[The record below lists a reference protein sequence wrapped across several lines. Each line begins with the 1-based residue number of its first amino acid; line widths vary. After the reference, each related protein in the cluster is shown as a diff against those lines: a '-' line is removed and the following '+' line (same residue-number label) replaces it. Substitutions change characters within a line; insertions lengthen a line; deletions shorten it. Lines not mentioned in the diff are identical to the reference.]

1 MTMLLRSTGFGMNSA
16 SVVPIAR
23 LGEVFLTKFTSV
35 AGRFCRYGLIT
46 MVFAAVA
53 PGVRAQDG
61 ITFVERGP
69 VVLDVLGKLEW
80 MRCSIGQVWADGRC
94 DGDPLLAPFTAGE
107 AIIAR
112 ATASSGE
119 GWRIPTRAEME
130 RLLVSGHTPP
140 LIDSRVFPDTYQG
153 GYWTADANW
162 LLAGSRWIVNFNSGF
177 SYGRALPR
185 QSFSFRLVRD
195 R

>member
-1 MTMLLRSTGFGMNSA
+1 MK
-16 SVVPIAR
+16 
-23 LGEVFLTKFTSV
+23 KFTNLS
-35 AGRFCRYGLIT
+35 GRVCRYGLIAL
-46 MVFAAVA
+46 VLAAVA

-61 ITFVERGP
+61 ITLVERGP
-69 VVLDVLGKLEW
+69 VVLDVMGKLEW
-80 MRCSIGQVWADGRC
+80 MRCSIGQVWVDGRC
-94 DGDPLLAPFTAGE
+94 DGVPLLAPFAAGE

-112 ATASSGE
+112 AAASSGE

-130 RLLVSGHTPP
+130 RLVVFREAPP
-140 LIDSRVFPDTYQG
+140 LIDSRMFPQTHQG

-162 LLAGSRWIVNFNSGF
+162 LLAGGHWIVNFNSGF

-185 QSFSFRLVRD
+185 QSFAFRLVRD

>member
-1 MTMLLRSTGFGMNSA
+1 MLLCSNGFGMISA
-16 SVVPIAR
+16 SAVPIAWR
-23 LGEVFLTKFTSV
+23 KEVFLKKFTNLS
-35 AGRFCRYGLIT
+35 GRFCRYGLIAF
-46 MVFAAVA
+46 VLAAIA
-53 PGVRAQDG
+53 PSVRAQDG

-69 VVLDVLGKLEW
+69 VVLDVMGKLEW
-80 MRCSIGQVWADGRC
+80 MRCSIGQVWTDGRC
-94 DGDPLLAPFTAGE
+94 DGVPLLAPFAAGE

-119 GWRIPTRAEME
+119 GWRIPTRVEME
-130 RLLVSGHTPP
+130 RLVLSKETPP
-140 LIDSRVFPDTYQG
+140 LIDSRMFPGTHRG

-162 LLAGSRWIVNFNSGF
+162 LLAGGHWIVNFNSGF

-185 QSFSFRLVRD
+185 QSFAFRLVRD

>member
-1 MTMLLRSTGFGMNSA
+1 MECA
-16 SVVPIAR
+16 SVVPIAWR
-23 LGEVFLTKFTSV
+23 REVFLKKFTSL
-35 AGRFCRYGLIT
+35 AERFCCYGLIFL
-46 MVFAAVA
+46 VFTTAATSA
-53 PGVRAQDG
+53 RGQDG

-69 VVLDVLGKLEW
+69 VVLDVMGKLEW
-80 MRCSIGQVWADGRC
+80 MRCSIGQVWVDDRC
-94 DGDPLLAPFTAGE
+94 DGNPLLAPFASGE

-112 ATASSGE
+112 AAASSGE
-119 GWRIPTRAEME
+119 GWRIPTRTEME
-130 RLLVSGHTPP
+130 RLLVSGGTPP
-140 LIDSRVFPDTYQG
+140 LINNRVFPDTYRG

-185 QSFSFRLVRD
+185 QSFAFRLVRD

>member
-1 MTMLLRSTGFGMNSA
+1 MK
-16 SVVPIAR
+16 
-23 LGEVFLTKFTSV
+23 KFTNLS
-35 AGRFCRYGLIT
+35 GRFRRYGLIALVLT
-46 MVFAAVA
+46 ALGPDAH
-53 PGVRAQDG
+53 AQDG

-69 VVLDVLGKLEW
+69 VVLDIMGKLEW

-94 DGDPLLAPFTAGE
+94 DGDPLLAPFAAGE

-112 ATASSGE
+112 AAASSGE
-119 GWRIPTRAEME
+119 GWRIPTRAELE
-130 RLLVSGHTPP
+130 RLLVPGDAPP
-140 LIDSRVFPDTYQG
+140 LIDGRVFPDAYRG

-162 LLAGSRWIVNFNSGF
+162 MLAGSRWVVNFNSGF

-185 QSFSFRLVRD
+185 QSFAFRLVRD